1 MRISGKIIEQSRIS
15 SLRFQRVV
23 IVGCIFFIAQL
34 LVACQRTKNSPRD
47 EPKVVAVVNGE
58 KISVSEFQAA
68 LDDIKKAGKG
78 FFSSTKGSNRIKRE
92 LLERIIDTRLLL
104 QEARKKR
111 IVLDPEIL
119 EASIK
124 LIFDQYP
131 PGGMEEEL
139 LRKGKSLKAYRQ
151 EKERSLLLYKLLKRE
166 IVDRIAVSHQE
177 VEKYFLDHQS
187 DFREPEQVRVRQIVT
202 KAEEEAEKIRKLILR
217 GESFVQ
223 LAKMHSLGPE
233 AKQGGD
239 LGYFPKGRMPPAIEE
254 ACFKLWSSHVSKVV
268 TSPYGFHLFQL
279 VDRRPARE
287 LTLEQAS
294 QAIEQ
299 KLTAEKIRE
308 AESYYIRTLREAA
321 SIERDLSLLERIQ

>member
-1 MRISGKIIEQSRIS
+1 LTRR
-15 SLRFQRVV
+15 LRFRRHA
-23 IVGCIFFIAQL
+23 IVAGLFFAGL
-34 LVACQRTKNSPRD
+34 LVACQSTKNSPQD
-47 EPKVVAVVNGE
+47 EPKAVAVVNGE
-58 KISVSEFQAA
+58 KISVSEFQEA

-92 LLERIIDTRLLL
+92 LLERFIDTRLLL

-131 PGGMEEEL
+131 PGGVEEEL
-139 LRKGKSLKAYRQ
+139 LKKGKSLKAYKQ
-151 EKERSLLLYKLLKRE
+151 QKERSLLLYKLLKRE
-166 IVDRIAVSHQE
+166 IVDRIAVSQQE
-177 VEKYFLDHQS
+177 VEKYFLEHQN
-187 DFREPEQVRVRQIVT
+187 DFREPEQVRVKQIVT
-202 KAEEEAEKIRKLILR
+202 KTEEEAEKIRKLILR
-217 GESFVQ
+217 GESFEQ
-223 LAKMHSLGPE
+223 LAKKHSLGPE

-239 LGYFPKGRMPPAIEE
+239 LGYFPKGRMPPTIEE

-268 TSPYGFHLFQL
+268 ASPYGFHLFQL
-279 VDRRPARE
+279 VDRRPDRE

-321 SIERDLSLLERIQ
+321 SIERDLSLLEKIQ